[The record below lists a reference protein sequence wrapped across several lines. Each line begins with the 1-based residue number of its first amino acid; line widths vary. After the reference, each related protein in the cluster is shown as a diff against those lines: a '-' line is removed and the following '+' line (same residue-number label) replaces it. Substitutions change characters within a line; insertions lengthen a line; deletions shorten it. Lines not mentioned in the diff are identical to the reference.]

1 MCLRGSPDH
10 VTAEMRFCFQNVGSV
25 LGSFSLCFTLSVFGS
40 LPCSCPHASLGSVG
54 ALMAGLQSGG
64 PFPGGHR
71 QWPVL
76 KTGES
81 CSLSRGG
88 SSRDGLIPVTPVS
101 HFPWNRCCSASGD
114 DSVRLVPHFS
124 F

>member
-88 SSRDGLIPVTPVS
+88 SSGDGLTPVTLFLTSLGTVVVQP
-101 HFPWNRCCSASGD
+101 PGMTA
-114 DSVRLVPHFS
+114 
-124 F
+124 